1 MHASRYFFSLWPN
14 PVVARQL
21 QQIQARLPAGR
32 LTHGA
37 DLHLTLAFLGEVSE
51 ADEVKLHHLLQAIP
65 FSAFEL
71 VLDRLD
77 AFRRIGLSWAG
88 PSQIPLALQT
98 LYDTFGAALDDQG
111 IWWDKRL
118 VFRPHVTLA
127 RKAVVPQQHLTAP
140 VVWWAD
146 RIVLARSGAAA
157 PVGQRY
163 TILAQRYAKGDVRP
177 V

>member
-1 MHASRYFFSLWPN
+1 MHASRYFFALWPN

-65 FSAFEL
+65 FTAFEL
-71 VLDRLD
+71 VLDQVD

-98 LYDTFGAALDDQG
+98 LYDIFGAALDDQG

-127 RKAVVPQQHLTAP
+127 RKVVVPQQRLAPP

-146 RIVLARSGAAA
+146 QMVLARSGGAG
-157 PVGQRY
+157 PGGPRY
-163 TILAQRYAKGDVRP
+163 TILAQRYANGVVRL

>member
-1 MHASRYFFSLWPN
+1 MHSSRYFFALWPN

-21 QQIQARLPAGR
+21 QQIQARLPSGR

-51 ADEVKLHHLLQAIP
+51 ADEIKLHQLLQVIP

-71 VLDRLD
+71 VLDRVD

-88 PSQIPLALQT
+88 PSQIPLALQA
-98 LYDTFGAALDDQG
+98 LYDVLGTALEDQG
-111 IWWDKRL
+111 IGWDKRL

-127 RKAVVPQQHLTAP
+127 RKVVVPQQHLAAP

-146 RIVLARSGAAA
+146 QVVLARSGAAGSD
-157 PVGQRY
+157 GQRY
-163 TILAQRYAKGDVRP
+163 TILARRYAKGGVRP